1 MSRFSNL
8 ARYSATR
15 LALAPLMLWLIATLV
30 FLLLRV
36 APGDPVDAVLGSRA
50 PAEVKAAMRKQLGLD
65 QSLLHQYFDYFQGLL
80 PLHLERTANGSE
92 IEGLKQL
99 SWVSLDLT
107 TPWDGQHLFFGIGT
121 DLVDLGQSLLNGET
135 VLSIIGRTL
144 PASLELSVI
153 ALIAAAVIG
162 LSIGFTGI
170 ARPEGKLDLSGRLYG
185 LGTYALPPFW
195 IAMLVQLLFAVVL
208 GWLPVGG
215 RFPPSLI
222 PPDGSGFYLFDSI
235 ASGDWSSLR
244 GTVRHLILPT
254 STLAV
259 LLSGTFTTALRLN
272 LRRTLRSDYV
282 EAARS
287 RGLNERQ
294 VVLRHGL
301 PNALLPVLTIA
312 GITVAS
318 LIGGALLIEVTFSWP
333 GIALRL
339 QEAINQRDYPVVQG
353 IVVVIAALVVLVSV
367 AVDLLVASLDPRVRY

>member
-1 MSRFSNL
+1 MGRTGAL
-8 ARYSATR
+8 LRYSATR
-15 LALAPLMLWLIATLV
+15 LGLAPLMLWLIASLV

-50 PAEVKAAMRKQLGLD
+50 PAAAKAAMRARLGLD
-65 QSLLHQYFDYFQGLL
+65 QSLLQQYIDYLRGLV
-80 PLHLERTANGSE
+80 HG
-92 IEGLKQL
+92 
-99 SWVSLDLT
+99 
-107 TPWDGQHLFFGIGT
+107 
-121 DLVDLGQSLLNGET
+121 DLGQGLINQEP
-135 VLSIIGRTL
+135 VREIINRTL

-153 ALIAAAVIG
+153 ALGFAALLG
-162 LSIGFTGI
+162 LGIGFSGI
-170 ARPEGKLDLSGRLYG
+170 ARPEGKLDLAGRLYG

-195 IAMLVQLLFAVVL
+195 VAMLLQLLFAVSL

-215 RFPPSLI
+215 RFPPSLV
-222 PPDGSGFYLFDSI
+222 PPEGTGFYLLDSI
-235 ASGDWSSLR
+235 RSLDMTALK
-244 GTVRHLILPT
+244 GTLSHLVLPAG
-254 STLAV
+254 TLAL

-272 LRRTLRSDYV
+272 LRRTLQGDYV

-287 RGLNERQ
+287 RGLSERQ

-367 AVDLLVASLDPRVRY
+367 AVDLMVAALDPRVRY

>member
-1 MSRFSNL
+1 MARAGSL
-8 ARYSATR
+8 LRYSATR
-15 LALAPLMLWLIATLV
+15 LGLAPVMLWLIATLV

-50 PAEVKAAMRKQLGLD
+50 PAAAKAAMRARLGLD
-65 QSLLHQYFDYFQGLL
+65 QSLLDQYLNYLHGLVQG
-80 PLHLERTANGSE
+80 
-92 IEGLKQL
+92 
-99 SWVSLDLT
+99 
-107 TPWDGQHLFFGIGT
+107 
-121 DLVDLGQSLLNGET
+121 DLGQGLINQEPVS
-135 VLSIIGRTL
+135 SIISRTL
-144 PASLELSVI
+144 PASLELSVV
-153 ALIAAAVIG
+153 ALIIAAVVG
-162 LSIGFTGI
+162 LSIGFSGI
-170 ARPEGKLDLSGRLYG
+170 ARPEGKLDFSGRLYG

-195 IAMLVQLLFAVVL
+195 VAMLVQLLFAVSL

-215 RFPPSLI
+215 RFPPSLM
-222 PPDGSGFYLFDSI
+222 PPQGSGFYLLDSLV
-235 ASGDWSSLR
+235 ALDWTSLK
-244 GTVRHLILPT
+244 GTIRHLVLPAG
-254 STLAV
+254 TLAL

-272 LRRTLRSDYV
+272 LRRTLRGDYV

-287 RGLNERQ
+287 RGLSETQ

-367 AVDLLVASLDPRVRY
+367 AVDLLVAALDPRIRY

>member
-1 MSRFSNL
+1 MARARAL
-8 ARYSATR
+8 LRYSATR
-15 LALAPLMLWLIATLV
+15 LGLAPVMLWLIATLV

-50 PAEVKAAMRKQLGLD
+50 PAAAKAAMRARLGLD
-65 QSLLHQYFDYFQGLL
+65 QSLLDQYLDYLHGLIQG
-80 PLHLERTANGSE
+80 
-92 IEGLKQL
+92 
-99 SWVSLDLT
+99 
-107 TPWDGQHLFFGIGT
+107 
-121 DLVDLGQSLLNGET
+121 DLGQGLINQEPVSN
-135 VLSIIGRTL
+135 IINRTL
-144 PASLELSVI
+144 PASLELSVV
-153 ALIAAAVIG
+153 ALVVAAIVG
-162 LSIGFTGI
+162 LSIGFSGI
-170 ARPEGKLDLSGRLYG
+170 ARPEGKLDLAGRLYG

-195 IAMLVQLLFAVVL
+195 VAMLVQLLFAVSL

-215 RFPPSLI
+215 RFPPSLM
-222 PPDGSGFYLFDSI
+222 PPQGSGFYLIDSMVDL
-235 ASGDWSSLR
+235 DWTALR
-244 GTVRHLILPT
+244 GTIRHLVLPAG
-254 STLAV
+254 TLAL

-272 LRRTLRSDYV
+272 LRRTLRGDYV

-287 RGLNERQ
+287 RGLSETQ

-367 AVDLLVASLDPRVRY
+367 AVDLLVAALDPRIRY

>member
-1 MSRFSNL
+1 MARARAL
-8 ARYSATR
+8 LRYSATR
-15 LALAPLMLWLIATLV
+15 LGLAPVMLWLIATLV

-50 PAEVKAAMRKQLGLD
+50 PAAAKAAMRARLGLD
-65 QSLLHQYFDYFQGLL
+65 QSLLDQYLDYLRGLVQG
-80 PLHLERTANGSE
+80 
-92 IEGLKQL
+92 
-99 SWVSLDLT
+99 
-107 TPWDGQHLFFGIGT
+107 
-121 DLVDLGQSLLNGET
+121 DLGQGLINQEPVS
-135 VLSIIGRTL
+135 SIISRTL
-144 PASLELSVI
+144 PASLELSVV
-153 ALIAAAVIG
+153 ALVLAAVVG
-162 LSIGFTGI
+162 LSIGFSGI
-170 ARPEGKLDLSGRLYG
+170 ARPEGKLDLAGRLYG

-195 IAMLVQLLFAVVL
+195 VAMLVQLLFAVSL

-215 RFPPSLI
+215 RFPPSLM
-222 PPDGSGFYLFDSI
+222 PPQGSGFYLMDSLVSLDWI
-235 ASGDWSSLR
+235 ALR
-244 GTVRHLILPT
+244 GTIRHLVLPAG
-254 STLAV
+254 TLAL

-272 LRRTLRSDYV
+272 LRRTLRGDYV

-287 RGLNERQ
+287 RGLSETQ

-367 AVDLLVASLDPRVRY
+367 AVDLLVAALDPRIRY

>member
-1 MSRFSNL
+1 MGRTGAL
-8 ARYSATR
+8 LRYSATR
-15 LALAPLMLWLIATLV
+15 LGLAPLMLWLIASLV

-50 PAEVKAAMRKQLGLD
+50 PAVAKAAMRARLGLD
-65 QSLLHQYFDYFQGLL
+65 KSLPDQYLDYLRGLLHG
-80 PLHLERTANGSE
+80 
-92 IEGLKQL
+92 
-99 SWVSLDLT
+99 
-107 TPWDGQHLFFGIGT
+107 
-121 DLVDLGQSLLNGET
+121 DLGQGLINQEP
-135 VLSIIGRTL
+135 VRDIISKTL

-153 ALIAAAVIG
+153 ALALAAVVG
-162 LSIGFTGI
+162 LSIGFSGI
-170 ARPEGKLDLSGRLYG
+170 ARPEGKLDLAGRLYG

-195 IAMLVQLLFAVVL
+195 VAMLLQLLFAVSL

-215 RFPPSLI
+215 RFPPSLM
-222 PPDGSGFYLFDSI
+222 PPEGTGFYLIDSI
-235 ASGDWSSLR
+235 RNLDMTALK
-244 GTVRHLILPT
+244 GTLRHLLLPAG
-254 STLAV
+254 TLAL

-272 LRRTLRSDYV
+272 LRRTLRGDYA

-287 RGLNERQ
+287 RGLSERQ

-367 AVDLLVASLDPRVRY
+367 AVDLLVAALDPRVRY